1 MKIGH
6 QQMLVFGVEEDED
19 WWLGTSR
26 GPGGL
31 RDVWTM
37 DCMVQPCGCDT
48 MGRLERSRG
57 LRFKFV
63 RVRLARKELESLKF
77 FFCYF

>member
-1 MKIGH
+1 
-6 QQMLVFGVEEDED
+6 
-19 WWLGTSR
+19 
-26 GPGGL
+26 
-31 RDVWTM
+31 
-37 DCMVQPCGCDT
+37 VQPCGCDT

-77 FFCYF
+77 FFCSFSLIMLCGAGT